1 MSSSKPLSAGVYF
14 PRHMKPQQLYRKEN
28 INRPS
33 SLGLS
38 RLPVRR
44 GHPLAGGG
52 FVFGVVCLFCS
63 VLFVHHVLL
72 EVISGSTS
80 WEFRDICRKNV
91 HLDLKINF
99 DRERRKVEVGET
111 VQN

>member
-33 SLGLS
+33 SPGLS

-44 GHPLAGGG
+44 GHPLASGG

-91 HLDLKINF
+91 HLDF
-99 DRERRKVEVGET
+99 
-111 VQN
+111 